1 MSERVPA
8 LARAADEAGAAA
20 AALLE
25 DADVLYAAAVRDV
38 DDGVRG
44 GTVLRGEVL
53 ARWQEFVGTGELLR
67 GLQSGVARMRDRVTS
82 MFTGRPM
89 ADQEVAEAVESSVE
103 SLVRA
108 AADRAA
114 ERTAEAWRGRPGGAA
129 LLGASRSVL
138 ARSSED
144 FSERLRTEVR
154 AWQGDVLTLVSSQGA
169 QRRTA
174 ARLASF
180 GVNGA
185 GLTVMLL
192 VFAQT
197 GGLTGTEVLVAG
209 GTSALS
215 QKVLEA
221 VFGDGAVRAL
231 ATQARHDLMD
241 RVEKLLGAEADRF
254 RILVL
259 DGAPDPGA
267 AESLRAAAHDLER
280 ARRASAAVSRPA
292 PPPAPPPAPAPEPRL
307 SWWRRAFG

>member
-1 MSERVPA
+1 MLAEGGLSRAALFGVPGGAADRRVHPGPARSAPLQDWLLGLAADAAARAEVVRATLDGALRSMSERVPA
-8 LARAADEAGAAA
+8 LARAADESSAAA
-20 AALLE
+20 AVLLE

-67 GLQSGVARMRDRVTS
+67 GLQSRVGRIRDRVAS
-82 MFTGRPM
+82 AFTGRPLP
-89 ADQEVAEAVESSVE
+89 DEEVADAVESSVE

-129 LLGASRSVL
+129 LLGASRTVL

-144 FSERLRTEVR
+144 FAERLRTEVR
-154 AWQGDVLTLVSSQGA
+154 AWQGDVLDLVSSQGA

-174 ARLASF
+174 ARMASF

-185 GLTVMLL
+185 GLAVMLL

-197 GGLTGTEVLVAG
+197 GGLTGAEVLDRRRHVGGVPEGAG
-209 GTSALS
+209 GGLRRRR
-215 QKVLEA
+215 
-221 VFGDGAVRAL
+221 G
-231 ATQARHDLMD
+231 
-241 RVEKLLGAEADRF
+241 
-254 RILVL
+254 
-259 DGAPDPGA
+259 PGA
-267 AESLRAAAHDLER
+267 W
-280 ARRASAAVSRPA
+280 RPR
-292 PPPAPPPAPAPEPRL
+292 P
-307 SWWRRAFG
+307 GTT

>member
-1 MSERVPA
+1 V
-8 LARAADEAGAAA
+8 ADAAA
-20 AALLE
+20 EQVAVIDRLRHDATAA
-25 DADVLYAAAVRDV
+25 Y
-38 DDGVRG
+38 DDGISKVVSG
-44 GTVLRGEVL
+44 MEDGTLLRGEVL

-67 GLQSGVARMRDRVTS
+67 GLQSRVGRIRDRVAAAV
-82 MFTGRPM
+82 TGRPL
-89 ADQEVAEAVESSVE
+89 ADQEVADAVESSVE

-129 LLGASRSVL
+129 LLGASRTVL

-144 FSERLRTEVR
+144 FAERLRTEVR
-154 AWQGDVLTLVSSQGA
+154 AWQGDVLNLVSSQGA

-174 ARLASF
+174 ARMASF

-185 GLTVMLL
+185 GLAVMLL

-197 GGLTGTEVLVAG
+197 GGLTGAEVLIAG
-209 GTSALS
+209 GTSAVS

-221 VFGDGAVRAL
+221 VFGDGVVRAM
-231 ATQARHDLMD
+231 ATQARHDLME
-241 RVEKLLGAEADRF
+241 RVEKLLAGEAERF
-254 RILVL
+254 RTLVL
-259 DGAPDPGA
+259 AGAPDPTA
-267 AESLRAAAHDLER
+267 AEGLRTAAHELEL

-292 PPPAPPPAPAPEPRL
+292 APPAPPRAPATPPAEPKL